1 MSVAL
6 DNGVIEGTFLLSSS
20 ELLWAIYPL
29 FYLAR
34 WKRIAAAIIT
44 NGDTTDVINSVRHF

>member
-6 DNGVIEGTFLLSSS
+6 DNGVIEGILTQLQLAALSYLSS
-20 ELLWAIYPL
+20 L
-29 FYLAR
+29 YLVL

-44 NGDTTDVINSVRHF
+44 NGNATDVINSVRHF